1 MWHRL
6 YKCGSSLEGGTLQQL
21 RNLINRRNIGAK
33 STVVGHVNDFLNLII
48 RCHVVAA
55 AMHFFSMGSI
65 DDEPHTSVFPANIAT
80 IPLDERKKFF
90 MDRLRQIVDTYIIPK
105 QFALETSSECTVET
119 LTQPRNPHEQRVVME
134 HSYFHSE
141 PPVTRRLPH
150 TITGGLQRTQ
160 ASKSI
165 RQMSVD
171 GVFNYASA
179 VLNDG
184 MLLLE
189 FCDAIKEGDG
199 KWILRC
205 WKAMLIYFQ
214 HARHSNYAKE
224 AILLLAAV
232 NATATPRVAAQITW
246 SRVVNTR
253 GGPGNNIPVDLHN
266 EHLNHALKT
275 AVSCMGANVAT
286 NTILQCGKGL
296 MQTVDNFD
304 AENELH
310 PVSTRHTHSSL
321 AKDEDTV
328 LEELVDK
335 SHVFDYV
342 PGRQHRTF
350 HPLPQISLLA

>member
-1 MWHRL
+1 
-6 YKCGSSLEGGTLQQL
+6 
-21 RNLINRRNIGAK
+21 
-33 STVVGHVNDFLNLII
+33 
-48 RCHVVAA
+48 
-55 AMHFFSMGSI
+55 
-65 DDEPHTSVFPANIAT
+65 
-80 IPLDERKKFF
+80 
-90 MDRLRQIVDTYIIPK
+90 
-105 QFALETSSECTVET
+105 
-119 LTQPRNPHEQRVVME
+119 
-134 HSYFHSE
+134 
-141 PPVTRRLPH
+141 
-150 TITGGLQRTQ
+150 
-160 ASKSI
+160 
-165 RQMSVD
+165 
-171 GVFNYASA
+171 
-179 VLNDG
+179 
-184 MLLLE
+184 
-189 FCDAIKEGDG
+189 
-199 KWILRC
+199 
-205 WKAMLIYFQ
+205 MLIYFQ

-232 NATATPRVAAQITW
+232 NATATPHVAAQITW

-286 NTILQCGKGL
+286 NTILQCGKSLNGL

-350 HPLPQISLLA
+350 SSIAPNLAVSVNKEKLCNTINKYKQKLQRKANVAKFYHHKF